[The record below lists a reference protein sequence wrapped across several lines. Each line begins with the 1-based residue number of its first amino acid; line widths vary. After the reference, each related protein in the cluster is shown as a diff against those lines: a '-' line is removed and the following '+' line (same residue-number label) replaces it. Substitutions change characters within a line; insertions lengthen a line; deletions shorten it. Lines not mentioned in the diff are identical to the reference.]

1 MRDGK
6 YFAPAGVEEAVR
18 ILAEWGEKGTLLAGG
33 TDLVP
38 KINYYELRPEALIFL
53 GGLGLDYVKE
63 SGGGLAIG
71 AATTTARL
79 AEDAMVAE
87 KAGALAEA
95 ARLSGSDAIR
105 NSATIGGNLANA
117 SPAADLATPLLVM
130 DAEVLIKGSDGDRVL
145 PLKEFFRGP
154 GQTALKPQ
162 ELLVEIRIP
171 AFKGKTAFRK
181 LGRRKAMTLSVVN
194 VAVRLDG
201 SGKKCNEARI
211 ALGSMAPTPM
221 RCEKAEAMLQGKA
234 LDRELIKACAAQAV
248 NESSPIDDQRAT
260 AWYRKQAGAAL
271 VAQALNLISGLD
283 S

>member
-171 AFKGKTAFRK
+171 AFKGKTAFKK

-201 SGKKCNEARI
+201 NRKKCNEARI
-211 ALGSMAPTPM
+211 ALGSMGPTPM
-221 RCEKAEAMLQGKA
+221 RCEKAETMLQGKA

-248 NESSPIDDQRAT
+248 NETSPIDDQRAT

-271 VAQALNLISGLD
+271 VAQALNRISGLD